1 LKRKPI
7 KCPYCGAHAA
17 YRPAAVVY
25 GKSTKF
31 ADAYLYICSRWPSC
45 DAYVSAHKKSKK
57 PMGTLANS
65 ELRHKRILAHRA
77 LKSLEKQYKMEKRDV
92 YIWLQSKL
100 AFTEEQT
107 HIAMFSEYLCDQVI
121 TLCRQTIKPVTS
133 SSN

>member
-1 LKRKPI
+1 
-7 KCPYCGAHAA
+7 
-17 YRPAAVVY
+17 
-25 GKSTKF
+25 
-31 ADAYLYICSRWPSC
+31 
-45 DAYVSAHKKSKK
+45 
-57 PMGTLANS
+57 MGTLANS